1 MKSANVTI
9 LFDGQAEAA
18 MNFYKSIFGG
28 EFVNFQRMSDIPNAP
43 EMPESEAKKV
53 LHSSLPLG
61 NSFISAMDM
70 PMHRGKLNSG
80 NSFMVQIDTESEAET
95 QKLFEGLSDGAN
107 ITMPLE
113 NQFWGAYFGMLTDKF
128 GIQWM
133 LSFETK

>member
-28 EFVNFQRMSDIPNAP
+28 EFVNFQRLSDMPNAP
-43 EMPESEAKKV
+43 EMPENEGKKV
-53 LHSSLPLG
+53 LHSSLAIG
-61 NSFISAMDM
+61 NSFISGMDM
-70 PMHRGKLNSG
+70 PHGRGSVNKG
-80 NSFMVQIDTESEAET
+80 NNFMVQVDTESREET
-95 QKLFEGLSDGAN
+95 ERGFNELSDGAN

-133 LSFETK
+133 VSMELK